1 MAQRSPEGADPR
13 TPMAWQHRDLNYQQ
27 SGYQDRYG
35 PGADEGRPASNRGDK
50 AWPSTSSSYAN
61 NAKNSYSRREFPR
74 HEEYP
79 PRDYPMSGD
88 DYPSHKKYPHSR
100 DLSPSDHHYP
110 SSQSRPHGSRHS
122 ATATSTISSSSSEDS
137 EQPEGHPGAMMGPHT
152 NYGYDGYYPG
162 YPPHGGYPQGT
173 MKSTKSVP
181 SMLAPTVDGEP
192 CPVHHHPPGPPM
204 PMPPPPMPMPM
215 PHPSMVHPGYATMGP
230 PRRAASIYDMRMMSP
245 QPMPNIYGT
254 LPHPPPTVAPDTRSV
269 VGSAIM
275 GPPGSGVPVGIPPHL
290 LPPMARPRPL
300 VIGEGGTP
308 EVLPVRG
315 SQEKGAAIAKS
326 IIASKSGDDEKPVKQ
341 KFCCPG
347 GMCVMWTILSFI
359 VFGILLTLM
368 LMFIL

>member
-1 MAQRSPEGADPR
+1 MAAGRTQEGGAGDPR
-13 TPMAWQHRDLNYQQ
+13 TPMAWQHRDLNYHQ

-35 PGADEGRPASNRGDK
+35 PGADEGRHRGDK
-50 AWPSTSSSYAN
+50 VWPSTSSPHAN
-61 NAKNSYSRREFPR
+61 GAKNSYPRREFPR
-74 HEEYP
+74 HKEYP

-88 DYPSHKKYPHSR
+88 EYPSHKEYSHSR
-100 DLSPSDHHYP
+100 DLSPSDHNYP
-110 SSQSRPHGSRHS
+110 NSQSRPHGSRS

-137 EQPEGHPGAMMGPHT
+137 EQPEGPPHPG
-152 NYGYDGYYPG
+152 YGYDGYYPG
-162 YPPHGGYPQGT
+162 YPPTAGYPQGT

-192 CPVHHHPPGPPM
+192 CPVHHHPPPGAPM
-204 PMPPPPMPMPM
+204 PMPPPAMPMPM

-245 QPMPNIYGT
+245 MPNIYGT
-254 LPHPPPTVAPDTRSV
+254 LPHPAPAVAPDARSV
-269 VGSAIM
+269 VGSTIM
-275 GPPGSGVPVGIPPHL
+275 SPQGLAVPVGIPPHL

-300 VIGEGGTP
+300 VIGEGGAP

-315 SQEKGAAIAKS
+315 SQEKAAAIAKS
-326 IIASKSGDDEKPVKQ
+326 IIESKSGEDEKLAKQ